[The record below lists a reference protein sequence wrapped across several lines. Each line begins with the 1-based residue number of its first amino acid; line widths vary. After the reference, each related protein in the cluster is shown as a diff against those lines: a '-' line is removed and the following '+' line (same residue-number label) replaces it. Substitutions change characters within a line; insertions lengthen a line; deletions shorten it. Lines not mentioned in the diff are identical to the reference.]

1 MRPTRIRDTKMKTVS
16 KFLATIMLLIS
27 SCAVF
32 AQIELVYTIQFE
44 SRYEA
49 ESGIAFVGKAY
60 SEYDAIGDDYSEI
73 LNLSG
78 INGFIDRKFDN
89 EKNTFSMNTFS
100 NDFSS
105 VITKTFQFASI
116 DGYEIREGNDIQ
128 ITQHTF
134 NNDDEFEFMV
144 RYELKD
150 YDGSNE
156 SSKLILFDSKGNILK
171 DFGSA
176 CWLDWP
182 NLLYLINNQSYIIV
196 EKGYTENSAIEI
208 YSVPTTVNPNQ
219 LKSATISNSTLLA
232 FPNPAKTFV
241 NLSYNVSGV
250 EDAEMVITDASGRVV
265 ERRIVNAMQDN
276 LRLNV
281 ANYKRG
287 MYFYEVQGFTGRFIV
302 E

>member
-1 MRPTRIRDTKMKTVS
+1 MKTVS

-32 AQIELVYTIQFE
+32 AQIELVHSFTEKDWRNNLY
-44 SRYEA
+44 
-49 ESGIAFVGKAY
+49 FVGKIY
-60 SEYDAIGDDYSEI
+60 GEYDDNYEI
-73 LNLSG
+73 RNFSDVE
-78 INGFIDRKFDN
+78 GFVQIKVDA
-89 EKNTFSMNTFS
+89 KNNTLSMNTFS
-100 NDFSS
+100 SDFSS
-105 VITKTFQFASI
+105 VTIKNFQFSSI
-116 DGYEIREGNDIQ
+116 SGYEIDDVE
-128 ITQHTF
+128 ITQHIF
-134 NNDDEFEFMV
+134 NNDDEYEFMV

-150 YDGSNE
+150 YNGSNE

-176 CWLDWP
+176 FWLDWP

-196 EKGYTENSAIEI
+196 EKDYTENSAIEI

-219 LKSATISNSTLLA
+219 LKSATISNSTLSA
-232 FPNPAKTFV
+232 FPNPTKTFV

-287 MYFYEVQGFTGRFIV
+287 IYFYEVQGFTGRFIV

>member
-16 KFLATIMLLIS
+16 KFLATVMLLIS
-27 SCAVF
+27 SSAVF
-32 AQIELVYTIQFE
+32 AQIELVHTIQFE

-49 ESGIAFVGKAY
+49 ESGIAFAGKAY
-60 SEYDAIGDDYSEI
+60 SECNLVGYEEI
-73 LNLSG
+73 LNISG

-89 EKNTFSMNTFS
+89 QKNTLSMNYFS
-100 NDFSS
+100 DNFSS
-105 VITKTFQFASI
+105 IITKTFQFASI
-116 DGYEIREGNDIQ
+116 DGYEIEEGNDIQ

-182 NLLYLINNQSYIIV
+182 NLLYLINNQSYIII

-219 LKSATISNSTLLA
+219 LKSATISNTTLSA

-287 MYFYEVQGFTGRFIV
+287 MYFYEVQGFTGRFLV

>member
-32 AQIELVYTIQFE
+32 AQIELVHSFTERDWRNNLY
-44 SRYEA
+44 
-49 ESGIAFVGKAY
+49 FVGKIY
-60 SEYDAIGDDYSEI
+60 SEYDDNYEI
-73 LNLSG
+73 RNFSDVE
-78 INGFIDRKFDN
+78 GFVQIKVDA
-89 EKNTFSMNTFS
+89 KNNTLSMNTFS
-100 NDFSS
+100 SDFSS
-105 VITKTFQFASI
+105 VTTKNFQFSSI
-116 DGYEIREGNDIQ
+116 SGYEIDDVE
-128 ITQHTF
+128 ITQHIF
-134 NNDDEFEFMV
+134 NNDDEYEFMV
-144 RYELKD
+144 RYKLKD
-150 YDGSNE
+150 YNGSNE

-176 CWLDWP
+176 FWLEWP

-196 EKGYTENSAIEI
+196 EKDYTENSAIEI

-219 LKSATISNSTLLA
+219 LKSATISNSTLSA

-287 MYFYEVQGFTGRFIV
+287 IYFYEVQGFTGRFIV

>member
-1 MRPTRIRDTKMKTVS
+1 MKTVS

-27 SCAVF
+27 SSAVF
-32 AQIELVYTIQFE
+32 AQIELVHSFTERDWRNNLY
-44 SRYEA
+44 
-49 ESGIAFVGKAY
+49 FVGKIY
-60 SEYDAIGDDYSEI
+60 VEYDDNYEI
-73 LNLSG
+73 RNFSDVE
-78 INGFIDRKFDN
+78 GFVQIKVDA
-89 EKNTFSMNTFS
+89 KNNTLSMNTFS
-100 NDFSS
+100 SDFSSDFSS
-105 VITKTFQFASI
+105 VTTKNFQFSSI
-116 DGYEIREGNDIQ
+116 SGYEIDDVE
-128 ITQHTF
+128 ITQHIF
-134 NNDDEFEFMV
+134 NNDDEYEFMV
-144 RYELKD
+144 RYKLKD
-150 YDGSNE
+150 YNGSNE

-176 CWLDWP
+176 FWLEWP

-196 EKGYTENSAIEI
+196 EKDYTENSAIEI

-219 LKSATISNSTLLA
+219 LKSATISNSTLSA

>member
-1 MRPTRIRDTKMKTVS
+1 MRPTRIRDTKMKIVS

-27 SCAVF
+27 SSAVF
-32 AQIELVYTIQFE
+32 AQIELVHSFTEEDWRNNLY
-44 SRYEA
+44 
-49 ESGIAFVGKAY
+49 FVGKIY
-60 SEYDAIGDDYSEI
+60 GEYDDNYEI
-73 LNLSG
+73 RNFSDVE
-78 INGFIDRKFDN
+78 GFVQIKVDA
-89 EKNTFSMNTFS
+89 KNNTLSMNTFS
-100 NDFSS
+100 SDFSS
-105 VITKTFQFASI
+105 VTTKNFQFSSI
-116 DGYEIREGNDIQ
+116 CGYEIDYVE
-128 ITQHTF
+128 ITQHIF
-134 NNDDEFEFMV
+134 NNDDEYEFMV
-144 RYELKD
+144 RYKLKD
-150 YDGSNE
+150 YNGSNE

-176 CWLDWP
+176 FWLDWP

-196 EKGYTENSAIEI
+196 EKDYTENSAIEI

-219 LKSATISNSTLLA
+219 LKSATISNTTLSA

>member
-1 MRPTRIRDTKMKTVS
+1 MKTVS

-27 SCAVF
+27 SSAVF
-32 AQIELVYTIQFE
+32 AQIELVSTFSSQQSNDVSF
-44 SRYEA
+44 A
-49 ESGIAFVGKAY
+49 GTVY
-60 SEYDAIGDDYSEI
+60 SEYDYGGDMQIY
-73 LNLSG
+73 NLSG
-78 INGFIDRKFDN
+78 IDGFMQQEFDEETN
-89 EKNTFSMNTFS
+89 SINLKIYSG
-100 NDFSS
+100 DFSS
-105 VITKTFQFASI
+105 IVTKTIKVPSF
-116 DGYEIREGNDIQ
+116 DGYKLESQDKDEWCKIS
-128 ITQHTF
+128 QHIF
-134 NNDDEFEFMV
+134 NNDDELECMITYV
-144 RYELKD
+144 SEGGGD
-150 YDGSNE
+150 YSE
-156 SSKLILFDSKGNILK
+156 KFVLFDSKGNIIK
-171 DFGSA
+171 DFGNA
-176 CWLDWP
+176 YHMWWY
-182 NLLYLINNQSYIIV
+182 NNLYLINNQSYIIIKRV
-196 EKGYTENSAIEI
+196 DRNYKATFEI

-219 LKSATISNSTLLA
+219 LKSATISNSTLSA

>member
-27 SCAVF
+27 SSAVF
-32 AQIELVYTIQFE
+32 AQIELLHSVAFSGEEADCENSMFFSNSTNCYSGKDWNDFIAITDISGYTGYYMLYFDKE
-44 SRYEA
+44 
-49 ESGIAFVGKAY
+49 
-60 SEYDAIGDDYSEI
+60 
-73 LNLSG
+73 LNK
-78 INGFIDRKFDN
+78 IVMK
-89 EKNTFSMNTFS
+89 TFSS
-100 NDFSS
+100 DFSET
-105 VITKTFQFASI
+105 TKTFSVPNI
-116 DGYEIREGNDIQ
+116 DGYSIKRDVLMS
-128 ITQHTF
+128 QHYF
-134 NNDDEFEFMV
+134 NNDDEFEFICTYKV
-144 RYELKD
+144 NNANYDDNYE
-150 YDGSNE
+150 
-156 SSKLILFDSKGNILK
+156 KLIAFDSKGNILK

-176 CWLDWP
+176 QYFRFID
-182 NLLYLINNQSYIIV
+182 YLFIVNNKATICIYKELSD
-196 EKGYTENSAIEI
+196 KKAFEI

-219 LKSATISNSTLLA
+219 LKSATISNSTLSA

>member
-1 MRPTRIRDTKMKTVS
+1 MKTVS

-27 SCAVF
+27 SSAVF
-32 AQIELVYTIQFE
+32 AQIELVSTFSSQQSNDVSF
-44 SRYEA
+44 A
-49 ESGIAFVGKAY
+49 GTVY
-60 SEYDAIGDDYSEI
+60 SEYDYGGDMQIY
-73 LNLSG
+73 NLSG
-78 INGFIDRKFDN
+78 IDGFMQQEFDEETN
-89 EKNTFSMNTFS
+89 SINLKIYSG
-100 NDFSS
+100 DFSS
-105 VITKTFQFASI
+105 IITKTIKVPSF
-116 DGYEIREGNDIQ
+116 DGYKLESQDKDEWCKIS
-128 ITQHTF
+128 QHIF
-134 NNDDEFEFMV
+134 NNDDELECMITYV
-144 RYELKD
+144 SESGGD
-150 YDGSNE
+150 YSE
-156 SSKLILFDSKGNILK
+156 KFVLFDSKGNIIK
-171 DFGSA
+171 DFGNAYHMWWYNS
-176 CWLDWP
+176 
-182 NLLYLINNQSYIIV
+182 LYLINNQSYIIIKRV
-196 EKGYTENSAIEI
+196 DRNYKATFEI

-219 LKSATISNSTLLA
+219 LKSATISNPTLSA

>member
-16 KFLATIMLLIS
+16 KFLVTIMLLIS
-27 SCAVF
+27 SSAVF
-32 AQIELVYTIQFE
+32 AQIELVSTFSSQQSNDVSF
-44 SRYEA
+44 A
-49 ESGIAFVGKAY
+49 GTVY
-60 SEYDAIGDDYSEI
+60 SEYDYGGDMQIY
-73 LNLSG
+73 NLSG
-78 INGFIDRKFDN
+78 IDGFMQQEFDEETN
-89 EKNTFSMNTFS
+89 SINLKIYSG
-100 NDFSS
+100 DFSS
-105 VITKTFQFASI
+105 VITKTIKVPSF
-116 DGYEIREGNDIQ
+116 DGYKLESQDKDEWCKIS
-128 ITQHTF
+128 QHIF
-134 NNDDEFEFMV
+134 NNDDELECMITYV
-144 RYELKD
+144 SEGGGD
-150 YDGSNE
+150 YSE
-156 SSKLILFDSKGNILK
+156 KFVLFDSKGNIIK
-171 DFGSA
+171 DFGNA
-176 CWLDWP
+176 YHMWWY
-182 NLLYLINNQSYIIV
+182 NNLYLINNQSYIIIKRV
-196 EKGYTENSAIEI
+196 DRNYKATFEI

-219 LKSATISNSTLLA
+219 LKSATISNTTLSA

>member
-1 MRPTRIRDTKMKTVS
+1 
-16 KFLATIMLLIS
+16 MLLIS

-32 AQIELVYTIQFE
+32 AQIELVHSFTERDWRNNLY
-44 SRYEA
+44 
-49 ESGIAFVGKAY
+49 FVGKIY
-60 SEYDAIGDDYSEI
+60 VEYDDNYEI
-73 LNLSG
+73 RNFSDVE
-78 INGFIDRKFDN
+78 GFVQIKVDA
-89 EKNTFSMNTFS
+89 KNNTLSMNTFS
-100 NDFSS
+100 SDFSS
-105 VITKTFQFASI
+105 VTTKNFQFSSI
-116 DGYEIREGNDIQ
+116 TGYEIDDVE
-128 ITQHTF
+128 ITQHIF
-134 NNDDEFEFMV
+134 NNDDEYEFMV
-144 RYELKD
+144 RYKLKD
-150 YDGSNE
+150 YNGSNE

-176 CWLDWP
+176 FWLEWP

-196 EKGYTENSAIEI
+196 EKDYTENSAIEI

-219 LKSATISNSTLLA
+219 LKSATISNSTLSA

-287 MYFYEVQGFTGRFIV
+287 MYFYEVQGFTGRFLV

>member
-27 SCAVF
+27 SSAVF
-32 AQIELVYTIQFE
+32 AQIELVSTFSSQQSNDVSF
-44 SRYEA
+44 A
-49 ESGIAFVGKAY
+49 GTVY
-60 SEYDAIGDDYSEI
+60 SEYDYGGDMQIY
-73 LNLSG
+73 NLSG
-78 INGFIDRKFDN
+78 IDGFMQQEFDEETN
-89 EKNTFSMNTFS
+89 SINLKIYSG
-100 NDFSS
+100 DFSS
-105 VITKTFQFASI
+105 IITKTIKVPSF
-116 DGYEIREGNDIQ
+116 DGYKLESQDKDEWCKIS
-128 ITQHTF
+128 QHIF
-134 NNDDEFEFMV
+134 NNDDELECMITYV
-144 RYELKD
+144 SESGGD
-150 YDGSNE
+150 YSE
-156 SSKLILFDSKGNILK
+156 KFVLFDSKGNIIK
-171 DFGSA
+171 DFGNAYHMWWYNS
-176 CWLDWP
+176 
-182 NLLYLINNQSYIIV
+182 LYLINNQSYIIIKRV
-196 EKGYTENSAIEI
+196 DRNYKATFEI

-219 LKSATISNSTLLA
+219 LKSATISNPTLSA

-287 MYFYEVQGFTGRFIV
+287 MYFYEIQGFTGRFIV

>member
-1 MRPTRIRDTKMKTVS
+1 
-16 KFLATIMLLIS
+16 MLLIS
-27 SCAVF
+27 SSAVF
-32 AQIELVYTIQFE
+32 AQIELVHSLNNMHFYF
-44 SRYEA
+44 
-49 ESGIAFVGKAY
+49 SGTKI
-60 SEYDAIGDDYSEI
+60 YSEI
-73 LNLSG
+73 GDFLSRDFSG
-78 INGFIDRKFDN
+78 IPEGFFEIIIDE
-89 EKNTFSMNTFS
+89 EKNTVSMNTYS

-105 VITKTFQFASI
+105 VTTKTVQLSSFDDYKIVDVDVS
-116 DGYEIREGNDIQ
+116 
-128 ITQHTF
+128 QHIF
-134 NNDDEFEFMV
+134 NNDDELEFIV
-144 RYELKD
+144 TYQKEVYDYEQF
-150 YDGSNE
+150 NE
-156 SSKLILFDSKGNILK
+156 IQKLVLFDSKGNVIK
-171 DFGSA
+171 DFGKA
-176 CWLDWP
+176 YMIYWEMECI
-182 NLLYLINNQSYIIV
+182 YIINNQPYVVIGKVASDYSY
-196 EKGYTENSAIEI
+196 THEI

>member
-32 AQIELVYTIQFE
+32 AQIELVHSFTERDWRNNLY
-44 SRYEA
+44 
-49 ESGIAFVGKAY
+49 FVGKIY
-60 SEYDAIGDDYSEI
+60 VEYDDNYEI
-73 LNLSG
+73 RNFSDVE
-78 INGFIDRKFDN
+78 GFVQIKVDA
-89 EKNTFSMNTFS
+89 KNNTLSMNTFS
-100 NDFSS
+100 SDFSS
-105 VITKTFQFASI
+105 VTTKNFQFSSI
-116 DGYEIREGNDIQ
+116 SGYEIDDVE
-128 ITQHTF
+128 ITQHIF
-134 NNDDEFEFMV
+134 NNDDEYEFMV
-144 RYELKD
+144 RYKLKD
-150 YDGSNE
+150 YNGSNE

-176 CWLDWP
+176 FWLEWP

-196 EKGYTENSAIEI
+196 EKDYTENSAIEI

-219 LKSATISNSTLLA
+219 LKSATISNSTLSA

>member
-1 MRPTRIRDTKMKTVS
+1 MKTVS

-32 AQIELVYTIQFE
+32 AQIELVHSFTERDWRNNLY
-44 SRYEA
+44 
-49 ESGIAFVGKAY
+49 FVGKIY
-60 SEYDAIGDDYSEI
+60 VEYDDNYEI
-73 LNLSG
+73 RNFSDVE
-78 INGFIDRKFDN
+78 GFVQIKVDA
-89 EKNTFSMNTFS
+89 KNNTLSMNTFS
-100 NDFSS
+100 SDFSS
-105 VITKTFQFASI
+105 VTTKNFQFSSI
-116 DGYEIREGNDIQ
+116 SGYEIDDVE
-128 ITQHTF
+128 ITQHIF
-134 NNDDEFEFMV
+134 NNDDEYEFMV

-150 YDGSNE
+150 YNGSNE

-176 CWLDWP
+176 FWLDWP

-196 EKGYTENSAIEI
+196 EKDYTENSAIEI

-219 LKSATISNSTLLA
+219 LKSATISNSTLSA

-287 MYFYEVQGFTGRFIV
+287 IYFYEVQGFTGRFIV

>member
-1 MRPTRIRDTKMKTVS
+1 
-16 KFLATIMLLIS
+16 MLLIS

-32 AQIELVYTIQFE
+32 AQIELVSTFSSQQSNDVSF
-44 SRYEA
+44 A
-49 ESGIAFVGKAY
+49 GTVY
-60 SEYDAIGDDYSEI
+60 SEYDYGGDMQIY
-73 LNLSG
+73 NLSG
-78 INGFIDRKFDN
+78 IDGFMQQEFDEETN
-89 EKNTFSMNTFS
+89 SINLKIYSG
-100 NDFSS
+100 DFSS
-105 VITKTFQFASI
+105 IITKTIKVPSF
-116 DGYEIREGNDIQ
+116 DGYKLESQDKDEWCKIS
-128 ITQHTF
+128 QHIF
-134 NNDDEFEFMV
+134 NNDDELECMITYV
-144 RYELKD
+144 SEGGGD
-150 YDGSNE
+150 YSE
-156 SSKLILFDSKGNILK
+156 KFVLFDSKGNIIK
-171 DFGSA
+171 DFGNA
-176 CWLDWP
+176 YHMWWY
-182 NLLYLINNQSYIIV
+182 NNLYLINNQSYIIIKRV
-196 EKGYTENSAIEI
+196 DRNYKTTFEI

-219 LKSATISNSTLLA
+219 LKSATISNSTLSA

>member
-1 MRPTRIRDTKMKTVS
+1 MKTVS

-32 AQIELVYTIQFE
+32 AQIELVHSFTERDWRNNLY
-44 SRYEA
+44 
-49 ESGIAFVGKAY
+49 FVGKIY
-60 SEYDAIGDDYSEI
+60 VEYDDNYEI
-73 LNLSG
+73 RNFSDVE
-78 INGFIDRKFDN
+78 GFVQIKVDA
-89 EKNTFSMNTFS
+89 KNNTLSMNTFS
-100 NDFSS
+100 SDFSS
-105 VITKTFQFASI
+105 VTTKNFQFSSI
-116 DGYEIREGNDIQ
+116 SGYEIDDVE
-128 ITQHTF
+128 ITQHIF
-134 NNDDEFEFMV
+134 NNDDEYEFMV
-144 RYELKD
+144 RYKLKD
-150 YDGSNE
+150 YNGSNE

-176 CWLDWP
+176 FWLEWP

-196 EKGYTENSAIEI
+196 EKDYTENSAIEI

-219 LKSATISNSTLLA
+219 LKSATISNSTLSA

>member
-32 AQIELVYTIQFE
+32 AQIELVHSFTEEDWRSNLY
-44 SRYEA
+44 
-49 ESGIAFVGKAY
+49 FVGKIY
-60 SEYDAIGDDYSEI
+60 GEYDNYESRNFSDVE
-73 LNLSG
+73 
-78 INGFIDRKFDN
+78 GFVQIKVDA
-89 EKNTFSMNTFS
+89 KNNTLSMNTFS
-100 NDFSS
+100 SDFSS
-105 VITKTFQFASI
+105 VTTKNFQFSSI
-116 DGYEIREGNDIQ
+116 SGYEIDDVE
-128 ITQHTF
+128 ITQHIF
-134 NNDDEFEFMV
+134 NNDDEYEFMV
-144 RYELKD
+144 TYKLTDNTNWE
-150 YDGSNE
+150 SNE
-156 SSKLILFDSKGNILK
+156 YQKIIVFDSKGNIVK
-171 DFGSA
+171 DFGTA
-176 CWLDWP
+176 REMWWFL
-182 NLLYLINNQSYIIV
+182 NGVFLLNNQAYIII
-196 EKGYTENSAIEI
+196 EKYNANGGYTKEL

-219 LKSATISNSTLLA
+219 LKSATISNTTLSA

-250 EDAEMVITDASGRVV
+250 EDAEMVITDANGRVV

>member
-27 SCAVF
+27 SSAVF
-32 AQIELVYTIQFE
+32 AQIELVSTFSSQQSNDVSF
-44 SRYEA
+44 A
-49 ESGIAFVGKAY
+49 GTVY
-60 SEYDAIGDDYSEI
+60 SEYDYGGDMQIY
-73 LNLSG
+73 NLSG
-78 INGFIDRKFDN
+78 IDGFMQQEFDEETN
-89 EKNTFSMNTFS
+89 SINLKIYSG
-100 NDFSS
+100 DFSS
-105 VITKTFQFASI
+105 IVTKTIKVPSF
-116 DGYEIREGNDIQ
+116 DGYKLESQDKDEWCKIS
-128 ITQHTF
+128 QHIF
-134 NNDDEFEFMV
+134 NNDDELECMITYV
-144 RYELKD
+144 SEGGGD
-150 YDGSNE
+150 YSE
-156 SSKLILFDSKGNILK
+156 KFVLFDSKGNIIK
-171 DFGSA
+171 DFGNA
-176 CWLDWP
+176 YHMWWY
-182 NLLYLINNQSYIIV
+182 NNLYLINNQSYIIIKRV
-196 EKGYTENSAIEI
+196 DRNYKATFEI

-219 LKSATISNSTLLA
+219 LKSATISNSTLSA

-265 ERRIVNAMQDN
+265 ERRIVNAMRDN

>member
-1 MRPTRIRDTKMKTVS
+1 MKTIS
-16 KFLATIMLLIS
+16 KFLVTIMLLIS
-27 SCAVF
+27 SSAVF
-32 AQIELVYTIQFE
+32 AQIELVHSFTERDWRNNLY
-44 SRYEA
+44 
-49 ESGIAFVGKAY
+49 FVGKIY
-60 SEYDAIGDDYSEI
+60 SEYDDNYEI
-73 LNLSG
+73 RNFSDVE
-78 INGFIDRKFDN
+78 GFVQIKVDA
-89 EKNTFSMNTFS
+89 KNNTLSMNTFS
-100 NDFSS
+100 SDFSS
-105 VITKTFQFASI
+105 VTTKNFQFSSI
-116 DGYEIREGNDIQ
+116 SGYEIDDVE
-128 ITQHTF
+128 ITQHIF
-134 NNDDEFEFMV
+134 NNDDEYEFMV
-144 RYELKD
+144 RYKLKD
-150 YDGSNE
+150 YNGSNE

-176 CWLDWP
+176 FWLEWP

-196 EKGYTENSAIEI
+196 EKRYTENPALEI

-219 LKSATISNSTLLA
+219 LKSATISNSTLSA

>member
-1 MRPTRIRDTKMKTVS
+1 MKTVS

-32 AQIELVYTIQFE
+32 AQIELVHSFTERDWRNNLY
-44 SRYEA
+44 
-49 ESGIAFVGKAY
+49 FVGKIY
-60 SEYDAIGDDYSEI
+60 VEYDDNYEI
-73 LNLSG
+73 RNFSDVE
-78 INGFIDRKFDN
+78 GFVQIKVDA
-89 EKNTFSMNTFS
+89 KNNTLSMNTFS
-100 NDFSS
+100 SDFSS
-105 VITKTFQFASI
+105 VTTKNFQFSSI
-116 DGYEIREGNDIQ
+116 SGYEIDDVE
-128 ITQHTF
+128 ITQHIF
-134 NNDDEFEFMV
+134 NNDDEYEFMV
-144 RYELKD
+144 RYKLKD
-150 YDGSNE
+150 YNGSNE

-176 CWLDWP
+176 FWLEWP

-196 EKGYTENSAIEI
+196 EKDYTENSAIEI

-219 LKSATISNSTLLA
+219 LKSATISNSTLSA

-287 MYFYEVQGFTGRFIV
+287 MYFYEVQGFTGRFLV

>member
-27 SCAVF
+27 SSAVF
-32 AQIELVYTIQFE
+32 AQIELVSTFSSQQSNDVSF
-44 SRYEA
+44 A
-49 ESGIAFVGKAY
+49 GTVY
-60 SEYDAIGDDYSEI
+60 SEYDYGGDMQIY
-73 LNLSG
+73 NLSG
-78 INGFIDRKFDN
+78 IDGFMQQEFDEETN
-89 EKNTFSMNTFS
+89 SINLKIYSG
-100 NDFSS
+100 DFSS
-105 VITKTFQFASI
+105 IVTKTIKVPSF
-116 DGYEIREGNDIQ
+116 DGYKLESQDKDEWCKIS
-128 ITQHTF
+128 QHIF
-134 NNDDEFEFMV
+134 NNDDELECMITYV
-144 RYELKD
+144 SEGGGD
-150 YDGSNE
+150 YSE
-156 SSKLILFDSKGNILK
+156 KFVLFDSKGNIIK
-171 DFGSA
+171 DFGNA
-176 CWLDWP
+176 YHMWWY
-182 NLLYLINNQSYIIV
+182 NNLYLINNQSYIIIKRV
-196 EKGYTENSAIEI
+196 DRNYKATFEI

-219 LKSATISNSTLLA
+219 LKSATISNSTLSA

>member
-27 SCAVF
+27 SSAVF
-32 AQIELVYTIQFE
+32 AQIELVHSFTERDWRNNLY
-44 SRYEA
+44 
-49 ESGIAFVGKAY
+49 FVGKIY
-60 SEYDAIGDDYSEI
+60 VEYDDNYESRNFSDVE
-73 LNLSG
+73 
-78 INGFIDRKFDN
+78 GFVQIKVDA
-89 EKNTFSMNTFS
+89 KNNTLSMNTFS
-100 NDFSS
+100 SNFSS
-105 VITKTFQFASI
+105 VTTKNFQFSSI
-116 DGYEIREGNDIQ
+116 SGYEIDDVE
-128 ITQHTF
+128 ITQHIF
-134 NNDDEFEFMV
+134 NNDDEYEFMV

-150 YDGSNE
+150 YNSSNE
-156 SSKLILFDSKGNILK
+156 SNKLILFDSKGNILK

-176 CWLDWP
+176 CWLEWP

-196 EKGYTENSAIEI
+196 EKGYTENSALEI

-219 LKSATISNSTLLA
+219 LKSATISNSTLSA

-287 MYFYEVQGFTGRFIV
+287 IYFYEVQGFTGRFIV